1 MNQHKETILLGMKIM
16 SDGICQNQDIRYE
29 DTAIMATE
37 DILNILDLNVDS
49 YWYLNL
55 IHYAAIIKE

>member
-1 MNQHKETILLGMKIM
+1 M
-16 SDGICQNQDIRYE
+16 SDGIYQNQIVRYE

-37 DILNILDLNVDS
+37 DILDIFNLEVDS

-55 IHYAAIIKE
+55 IHHVAIIKE

>member
-1 MNQHKETILLGMKIM
+1 M
-16 SDGICQNQDIRYE
+16 SDGIYKNQIVRYE

-37 DILNILDLNVDS
+37 DILDIFSLPVDS

-55 IHYAAIIKE
+55 IHHAAIIKE